1 MKTKKVFDVGV
12 WLTSIIECRGTTN
25 PVKMKQDI
33 LHMLETWS
41 WIWKCQGK
49 TKTEC
54 SRKGYIIF
62 DKWMKE
68 VNNNE

>member
-1 MKTKKVFDVGV
+1 MKNKKVFDVGV

-25 PVKMKQDI
+25 PAEMKQDI
-33 LHMLETWS
+33 LHMLETYS

-62 DKWMKE
+62 DKWLKE
-68 VNNNE
+68 VDRNE